1 MPAAAVDF
9 DLADTVATVV
19 LKFQFAMPV
28 VIVAVAMMMADQV
41 VTMMVSAM
49 IVDQHGLLDTG
60 MMSARTVMLGVVR
73 MATTVFAAMPG
84 TTASLLGQ
92 KL

>member
-1 MPAAAVDF
+1 MPVVAVDF

-19 LKFQFAMPV
+19 LKFKFAMPV
-28 VIVAVAMMMADQV
+28 LIVAVAMMMADQV

-49 IVDQHGLLDTG
+49 IGDRHDLLDTG

-84 TTASLLGQ
+84 ATAPLLGQ